1 MNGCMNEWMYESL
14 RVYGYDLM
22 NGCMGEWTCMNHKG
36 CMGMT
41 L

>member
-22 NGCMGEWTCMNHKG
+22 NGCMGEWMYES
-36 CMGMT
+36 
-41 L
+41 